1 LKLLIA
7 NRGEIAIRVARA
19 AAELEIPTV
28 AVYSTDDARSLHVRR
43 ADEAVPLNGSGPRA
57 YLDAEQL
64 VAAARANGCDAVH
77 PGYGF
82 LSENAAFAR
91 RCAQAGLT
99 FVGPQAETLELL
111 GDKVRARAL
120 AEQHGVPIVPG
131 LSRSVDVAAA
141 ERFLAALPA
150 GSALVIKAV
159 AGGGGRGMRIVRQ
172 AGEVGEAMARA
183 QSEAGAAFGNP
194 DVYVEQLV
202 KNARHVEVQIAGDDS
217 GAVVCLGD
225 RDCSIQR
232 RHQKLIEIAPA
243 PRLPDDVRAALAGA
257 ALRLAA
263 AAGYRSLG
271 TFEFLV
277 EPGATPEAGLAFIE
291 ANARLQVEHT
301 VTEEVTGT
309 DLVQLQLQLA
319 TGATLADLGH
329 PAGRV
334 PTPRGVAIQARV
346 NLETMKPDGTTQ
358 PSGGRLAAFEPP
370 VGGGIRTDTFGY
382 TGYATSPNFDS
393 LLAKV
398 IVWSPRADLASAAR
412 KAVLALSDFRIEG
425 VKTNIGF
432 LEAVLEH
439 PDFVASTASTQ
450 FVDDHVGEL
459 VAATRATGAPRFF
472 QDAGGSAPEPGRAGV
487 RLGSTDPLAVLDLG
501 RSAPPAEAAAL
512 SATGRPAADE
522 DLPAGTV
529 AIRAPMQGT
538 IVSFSVSAG
547 DEVASGRSVLVI
559 EAMKMEHEIPAPV
572 NGRLSRVLVDPGD
585 TVYEGHILALVEE
598 QEIAEGAAAGAAALD
613 LDLIRPDLAEV
624 LDRHLVTLDAAR
636 PDAVAKRRRTHQ
648 RTARENIDD
657 LCDPGSFVE
666 HGQLVLTPGTGL
678 PRQEVIRKFPTDG
691 MVTGIGTING
701 SLFPLQDSRCVVMA
715 YDYTVLAGT
724 QGAVNH
730 PKTDRMLNLAERW
743 KRPVV
748 LFAEGGGGRAGT
760 GGKREGGASTT
771 STGQGRSEDGYRP
784 LDTPTFAAMGRLSGL
799 VPLVGVTS
807 RYCFAGNASLLG
819 CCDVIIATADSN
831 IGMGGPALVEGGN
844 LGVFRPEEIGPMDVQ
859 VPNGVVDIAVRDEEE
874 AVAAT
879 KKYLSYFQGTVKDW
893 DALDQRRLRHLV
905 PENRLRVYDTY
916 QVLETIADLDSVLEL
931 RRAFGPGM
939 VTAFIRI
946 EGRPI
951 GVIANNPRYLS
962 GAVDSDGA
970 DKAARFMQLCDAFD
984 IPLLVLCD
992 TPGMMVGP
1000 EIEKTALVRHCNR
1013 LFVIG
1018 ANLSV
1023 PMVMIVVRKAYGLGA
1038 QAMAGGSFKEPF
1050 AVGAWPTAEF
1060 GGMGL
1065 EGQVKLGFR
1074 NELAAIEDP
1083 DARLARYEELVDAA
1097 YQRGKALGAGVSFQV
1112 DDVIDPA
1119 DTRHYVSS
1127 ALGSVPPPVPRE
1139 GKKRPFVDVW

>member
-1 LKLLIA
+1 M
-7 NRGEIAIRVARA
+7 
-19 AAELEIPTV
+19 
-28 AVYSTDDARSLHVRR
+28 
-43 ADEAVPLNGSGPRA
+43 
-57 YLDAEQL
+57 
-64 VAAARANGCDAVH
+64 
-77 PGYGF
+77 
-82 LSENAAFAR
+82 
-91 RCAQAGLT
+91 CAW
-99 FVGPQAETLELL
+99 P
-111 GDKVRARAL
+111 
-120 AEQHGVPIVPG
+120 
-131 LSRSVDVAAA
+131 
-141 ERFLAALPA
+141 PA
-150 GSALVIKAV
+150 
-159 AGGGGRGMRIVRQ
+159 
-172 AGEVGEAMARA
+172 
-183 QSEAGAAFGNP
+183 
-194 DVYVEQLV
+194 
-202 KNARHVEVQIAGDDS
+202 
-217 GAVVCLGD
+217 
-225 RDCSIQR
+225 
-232 RHQKLIEIAPA
+232 
-243 PRLPDDVRAALAGA
+243 
-257 ALRLAA
+257 
-263 AAGYRSLG
+263 
-271 TFEFLV
+271 
-277 EPGATPEAGLAFIE
+277 
-291 ANARLQVEHT
+291 
-301 VTEEVTGT
+301 
-309 DLVQLQLQLA
+309 
-319 TGATLADLGH
+319 
-329 PAGRV
+329 
-334 PTPRGVAIQARV
+334 
-346 NLETMKPDGTTQ
+346 
-358 PSGGRLAAFEPP
+358 
-370 VGGGIRTDTFGY
+370 
-382 TGYATSPNFDS
+382 
-393 LLAKV
+393 
-398 IVWSPRADLASAAR
+398 
-412 KAVLALSDFRIEG
+412 
-425 VKTNIGF
+425 
-432 LEAVLEH
+432 
-439 PDFVASTASTQ
+439 
-450 FVDDHVGEL
+450 
-459 VAATRATGAPRFF
+459 
-472 QDAGGSAPEPGRAGV
+472 
-487 RLGSTDPLAVLDLG
+487 DPLAVLDLG
-501 RSAPPAEAAAL
+501 RSAPPSEVAAAQSAAAP
-512 SATGRPAADE
+512 SATAQSTAAQSAAAQSTGAQSAADQ
-522 DLPAGTV
+522 DLPAGVV

-538 IVSFSVSAG
+538 IVSFNVGAG
-547 DEVASGRSVLVI
+547 DEVASGRPVLVI
-559 EAMKMEHEIPAPV
+559 EAMKMEHEIPAPA
-572 NGRLSRVLVDPGD
+572 NGRLSQVLVEPGD
-585 TVYEGHILALVEE
+585 TVYEGHVLALVEE
-598 QEIAEGAAAGAAALD
+598 QEIAAGAAAGADEVD

-624 LDRHLVTLDAAR
+624 LERHLVTLDAAR

-648 RTARENIDD
+648 RTARENIDQ

-678 PRQEVIRKFPTDG
+678 PREEVIRKFPTDG

-701 SLFPLQDSRCVVMA
+701 ALFPLHDSRCVVMA

-760 GGKREGGASTT
+760 GGKREGGVSTT
-771 STGQGRSEDGYRP
+771 SAGQGRSEDGYRP

-844 LGVFRPEEIGPMDVQ
+844 LGVFRPEEIGPMAVQ
-859 VPNGVVDIAVRDEEE
+859 VPNGVVDIAVQDEVE

-879 KKYLSYFQGTVKDW
+879 KKYLSYFQGPVQDW
-893 DALDQRRLRHLV
+893 ECQDQRHLRHVV

-916 QVLETIADLDSVLEL
+916 QLIETIADLGSVLEL

-984 IPLLVLCD
+984 IPILVLCD

-1018 ANLSV
+1018 ANLDV

-1083 DARLARYEELVDAA
+1083 AARLARYEELVDAA

-1119 DTRHYVSS
+1119 DTRHYISS
-1127 ALGSVPPPVPRE
+1127 AFGSVPPPVPRE